1 MVQNLNTKIA
11 LILVAIIAA
20 IYVIFFY
27 KGGITDGNV
36 TLGLDL
42 SGGSSLRYKL
52 PSSETATGEEDMEQ
66 IRKATIEVFRKR
78 IDSVGLKEIPIFG
91 QGDDEILIELPG
103 MSEIEVESII
113 QIIQTQGN
121 LEWLLDAEDETDTD
135 NPDNSLFVEEELK
148 ALAAFLEKKEADDGG
163 WTLDSDLSAL
173 DKTRTY
179 DEKEAIFR
187 WLPNSKANLEKW
199 GFPLPLEAST
209 FDGLRDGLG
218 ASTPDENAQIAG
230 KYFSLVKIYK
240 DPAWRFGGSDL
251 IAVTNERDRYGN
263 PAVGF
268 EFKPDRSADF
278 SEFTES
284 HLKKGLAIV
293 LDGKIIS
300 APVIKSVLPGAGIIS
315 GPEPKGFR
323 VGDRDKLVT
332 VLKSGSISVKPILLS
347 RHHIGPTLG
356 QTSIERGQTA
366 ALVGLSAVFVFI
378 IAYYFLAG
386 LVASISLAINLS
398 LLLAA
403 LIFLEAT
410 LTLPGFAGIVLT
422 VGMAVD
428 ANILIFERIR
438 EEKDKGKTIAQA
450 LKNGFER
457 AFLTIVDANATT
469 FITGFILF
477 SFGTGPIKGFAV
489 TLMIGIVTSL
499 FSALLISKVVLAIML
514 ERGLQKLN
522 MFRLLGEVK
531 IDFLSMRS
539 KAAVVSVLA
548 IAGGI
553 VLLVLVSGSILGL
566 DFTGGYSAQLVCKPG
581 TTEDEVRS
589 DLGTK
594 FPNLQV
600 IPVVGAASGAKV
612 GTETTA
618 FNIKIKGG
626 DVASSTEEPSEG
638 ESNSSSDRAEIYRK
652 EVEAAMGDNIVGNP
666 ISGLVLTPKPETET
680 TGINVVLHFVDPPAT
695 DAQLESLGS
704 ADPATVY
711 QQNLEKAFGDFIQGQ
726 AFVFSDDGRT
736 LTLVAEYKKSAT
748 IDADRFKNGLVKQ
761 LKLAQ
766 ENGLPVA
773 LTDPFPVSD
782 EISGSVGE
790 EMMNNAVKAIFL
802 ALVAI
807 IVYIRLRFK
816 EYKYGFAACIALV
829 HDVAITVGAISAA
842 HFTGLVDI
850 EIDLPIIAAFMTII
864 GYSLND
870 TIVVFD
876 RIRENLPR
884 MSRPF
889 PDVLN
894 VSINQTL
901 ARTILT
907 STTTLIVLFIL
918 FAINYGQ
925 RNVLEG
931 FSFAMIIG
939 VIVGTYSS
947 IFVASPA
954 LLMLHNRE
962 AKTAGN

>member
-11 LILVAIIAA
+11 LILVVVIAA
-20 IYVIFFY
+20 VYVIFFH
-27 KGGITDGNV
+27 KGGITEGNV

-52 PSSETATGEEDMEQ
+52 PAPDSAGGTVDMDQ
-66 IRKATIEVFRKR
+66 IRRETIEVFRKR
-78 IDSVGLKEIPIFG
+78 IDSVGLKEIPIYG
-91 QGDDEILIELPG
+91 QGEDEILIELPG
-103 MSEIEVESII
+103 MSEVEVESII
-113 QIIQTQGN
+113 QIIQTQGI
-121 LEWLLDAEDETDTD
+121 LEWLLVAEDETD
-135 NPDNSLFVEEELK
+135 PDDTENSFFVDKELD
-148 ALAAFLEKKEADDGG
+148 ALTEYLEQKEADEGG
-163 WTLDSDLSAL
+163 WSLESDLSPL
-173 DKTRTY
+173 DRTRTFN
-179 DEKEAIFR
+179 EREALFR
-187 WLPNSKANLEKW
+187 WLPNSPATLERS
-199 GFPLPLEAST
+199 GVFVPEGATT
-209 FDGLRDGLG
+209 FNQLRDGLG
-218 ASTPDENAQIAG
+218 AAAPEDNKALVSA
-230 KYFSLVKIYK
+230 YFRMVKIFK
-240 DPAWRFGGSDL
+240 DPKWRFSGQDL
-251 IAVTNERDRYGN
+251 IMVRKSSDEHSL

-268 EFKPDRSADF
+268 EFKPAGGNDF
-278 SEFTES
+278 SEFTEA
-284 HLKKGLAIV
+284 HIKKGLAIV
-293 LDGKIIS
+293 LDGKVITTPIIQ
-300 APVIKSVLPGAGIIS
+300 SVLPGSGIIS
-315 GPEPKGFR
+315 GPKPKGF
-323 VGDRDKLVT
+323 LPHEQEQLIT
-332 VLKSGSISVKPILLS
+332 VLKSGSVSVRPILLS

-356 QTSIERGQTA
+356 KTSIERGQTA
-366 ALVGLSAVFVFI
+366 AMVGLSAVFVFI

-386 LVASISLAINLS
+386 LVASISLAINLG
-398 LLLAA
+398 LLLAV

-499 FSALLISKVVLAIML
+499 FSALLVSKVILAVML

-522 MFRLLGEVK
+522 MFRILKEVNV
-531 IDFLSMRS
+531 DFLTMRT
-539 KAAVVSVLA
+539 KAAFISVIL
-548 IAGGI
+548 IIVGI
-553 VLLVLVSGSILGL
+553 VLLVLVSGTILGL
-566 DFTGGYSAQLVCKPG
+566 DFTGGYNVQLVCKEG
-581 TTEDEVRS
+581 VSESEVRS
-589 DLGTK
+589 ALGST
-594 FPNLQV
+594 FSNLQV
-600 IPVVGAASGAKV
+600 IPVMSNAAAESV
-612 GTETTA
+612 GTDTA
-618 FNIKIKGG
+618 VYNIKIKGSG
-626 DVASSTEEPSEG
+626 ASDED
-638 ESNSSSDRAEIYRK
+638 SSSSPDFYR
-652 EVEAAMGDNIVGNP
+652 EQIEEAMGDKLVGDP
-666 ISGLVLTPKPETET
+666 ISGLELTPKTETET
-680 TGINVVLHFVDPPAT
+680 TAVKAVLHFVEPPAT
-695 DAQLESLGS
+695 AAQLEALGDG
-704 ADPATVY
+704 DPATVY
-711 QQNLEKAFGDFIQGQ
+711 KENLASAFGDFIKGD
-726 AFVFSDDGRT
+726 AYIFSDGGRT
-736 LTLVAEYKKSAT
+736 LTLVAEYTRSASIT
-748 IDADRFKNGLVKQ
+748 KERFKAGLVRQ
-761 LKLAQ
+761 LEIAQ
-766 ENGLPVA
+766 KNGLPVG

-782 EISGSVGE
+782 QIGASVGV

-816 EYKYGFAACIALV
+816 EYKYGFAACTALV

-842 HFTGLVDI
+842 HFTGFVDI

-889 PDVLN
+889 NEVLN

-907 STTTLIVLFIL
+907 STTTLIVLIIL

-962 AKTAGN
+962 AKTAGK

>member
-11 LILVAIIAA
+11 LILVVLIAA
-20 IYVIFFY
+20 LYVIFFH
-27 KGGITDGNV
+27 KGGITEGNV

-42 SGGSSLRYKL
+42 SGGSSLRYRL
-52 PSSETATGEEDMEQ
+52 QAPDTPGGETVDMDQ
-66 IRKATIEVFRKR
+66 IRRETIEVFRKR

-91 QGDDEILIELPG
+91 QGEDEILIELPG
-103 MSEIEVESII
+103 MSEVEVESII
-113 QIIQTQGN
+113 QIIKTQGI
-121 LEWLLDAEDETDTD
+121 LEWLLVAEDETDPD
-135 NPDNSLFVEEELK
+135 DPDNSLFVDKELDTLT
-148 ALAAFLEKKEADDGG
+148 AYLEQKETDEGG
-163 WTLDSDLSAL
+163 WGLESDLSPL
-173 DKTRTY
+173 DRTRTFN
-179 DEKEAIFR
+179 EKEAIFR
-187 WLPNSKANLEKW
+187 WLPNSPATLERS
-199 GFPLPLEAST
+199 GVFVPEGDTT
-209 FDGLRDGLG
+209 FNQLRDGLG
-218 ASTPDENAQIAG
+218 AAAPEDNKTLASA
-230 KYFSLVKIYK
+230 YFRMVKIFK
-240 DPAWRFGGSDL
+240 DPQWRFSGQDL
-251 IAVTNERDRYGN
+251 ILVHKSYDEQRL

-268 EFKPDRSADF
+268 EFKPERGNDF
-278 SEFTES
+278 SEFTEV
-284 HLKKGLAIV
+284 HKKKGLAIV
-293 LDGKIIS
+293 LDGKVITTPI
-300 APVIKSVLPGAGIIS
+300 IKSVLPGSGIIS
-315 GPEPKGFR
+315 GPKPKGF
-323 VGDRDKLVT
+323 LPHEQEQLLT

-356 QTSIERGQTA
+356 KTSIERGETA
-366 ALVGLSAVFVFI
+366 AMIGLSAVFVFI

-386 LVASISLAINLS
+386 LVASISLAINLT
-398 LLLAA
+398 LLLAV

-469 FITGFILF
+469 FITAFILF

-499 FSALLISKVVLAIML
+499 FSALLVSKVILAIML

-522 MFRLLGEVK
+522 MFRILKKVNV
-531 IDFLSMRS
+531 DFLAMRT
-539 KAAVVSVLA
+539 KAAFISIILIV
-548 IAGGI
+548 AGL
-553 VLLVLVSGSILGL
+553 VVLVMVSDTILGL
-566 DFTGGYSAQLVCKPG
+566 DFTGGYNVQLVCKEG
-581 TTEDEVRS
+581 VTEGEVR
-589 DLGTK
+589 DELGSK
-594 FPNLQV
+594 FSNLQV
-600 IPVVGAASGAKV
+600 IPVMGDAAGASV
-612 GTETTA
+612 GTETA
-618 FNIKIKGG
+618 VYNIKIKGSIVSDEG
-626 DVASSTEEPSEG
+626 SEEQDDASS
-638 ESNSSSDRAEIYRK
+638 ESADIYRAEI
-652 EVEAAMGDNIVGNP
+652 EAVMGDKIVDNP
-666 ISGLVLTPKPETET
+666 ISGLELTPKPETET
-680 TGINVVLHFVDPPAT
+680 TAIKVVLHFVNPPAT
-695 DAQLESLGS
+695 AAQLEALDG
-704 ADPATVY
+704 AEPATAY
-711 QQNLEKAFGDFIQGQ
+711 QKNLAEAFGDFIEGQ
-726 AFVFSDDGRT
+726 AYLFSDGGRT
-736 LTLVAEYKKSAT
+736 LTLVAEYKRSASIT
-748 IDADRFKNGLVKQ
+748 KERFKAGLVRQ
-761 LKLAQ
+761 IELAQ
-766 ENGLPVA
+766 QKGLPVA

-782 EISGSVGE
+782 QIGASVGV
-790 EMMNNAVKAIFL
+790 EMMNNTVKAIFL

-829 HDVAITVGAISAA
+829 HDVSITMGAIAAA
-842 HFTGLVDI
+842 HYTGLVDI

-889 PDVLN
+889 PDILN

-907 STTTLIVLFIL
+907 STTTILVLVIL

-962 AKTAGN
+962 AKAAAGK

>member
-11 LILVAIIAA
+11 LILVVVIAA
-20 IYVIFFY
+20 LYVIFFH
-27 KGGITDGNV
+27 KGGITEGNV

-52 PSSETATGEEDMEQ
+52 PAPDTPTEVTPEEL
-66 IRKATIEVFRKR
+66 RKVTIEVFRKR
-78 IDSVGLKEIPIFG
+78 IDSVGLKEIPIYG
-91 QGDDEILIELPG
+91 QGEDEILIELPG
-103 MSEIEVESII
+103 MSEVEVESII
-113 QIIQTQGN
+113 QIIKTQGI
-121 LEWLLDAEDETDTD
+121 LEWLLVAEDETDPD
-135 NPDNSLFVEEELK
+135 DPDNSLFVDKELE
-148 ALAAFLEKKEADDGG
+148 ALTTFLEQKETDEGG
-163 WTLDSDLSAL
+163 WSLESDLSPL
-173 DKTRTY
+173 DKTRTFN
-179 DEKEAIFR
+179 EKEAIFR
-187 WLPNSKANLEKW
+187 WLPNSASTLEKY
-199 GFPLPLEAST
+199 GRIVPEGLIT
-209 FDGLRDGLG
+209 FDQLRDGLG
-218 ASTPDENAQIAG
+218 TSAPTENKVLAG
-230 KYFSLVKIYK
+230 LYFELVKIFK
-240 DPAWRFGGSDL
+240 DPDWRFSGQDL
-251 IAVTNERDRYGN
+251 LVVRKSFDEQSL

-268 EFKPDRSADF
+268 EFNPDRGNDF
-278 SEFTES
+278 SEFTEI
-284 HLKKGLAIV
+284 HKKKGLAIV
-293 LDGKIIS
+293 LDGKVITTPIIQ
-300 APVIKSVLPGAGIIS
+300 SVLPGSGVIS
-315 GPEPKGFR
+315 GPKPKGF
-323 VGDRDKLVT
+323 LPHEQEQLIT

-356 QTSIERGQTA
+356 KTSIERGQTA
-366 ALVGLSAVFVFI
+366 AMVGLTAVFVFI

-386 LVASISLAINLS
+386 VVASISLTINLG
-398 LLLAA
+398 LLLAV

-499 FSALLISKVVLAIML
+499 FSALLVSKVIFAVML

-522 MFRLLGEVK
+522 MFRILKEVNV
-531 IDFLSMRS
+531 DFLTMRT
-539 KAAVVSVLA
+539 KAAFLSIMLI
-548 IAGGI
+548 IAGI
-553 VLLVLVSGSILGL
+553 VVLVMVSDTILGL
-566 DFTGGYSAQLVCKPG
+566 DFTGGFNVQLVCKQG
-581 TTEDEVRS
+581 VTEDEVRS
-589 DLGTK
+589 KLGSK
-594 FPNLQV
+594 FSNLQV
-600 IPVVGAASGAKV
+600 IPVMGQAAGAKV
-612 GTETTA
+612 GTETA
-618 FNIKIKGG
+618 VYNIKIKGSIVSG
-626 DVASSTEEPSEG
+626 DKSEEQENPDKASS
-638 ESNSSSDRAEIYRK
+638 ESPDIYRDAI
-652 EVEAAMGDNIVGNP
+652 EAAMGDLMVDDP
-666 ISGLVLTPKPETET
+666 ISELVLTPKPETET
-680 TGINVVLHFVDPPAT
+680 TAIKAVLNFVDPPAT
-695 DAQLESLGS
+695 AAQLEALDG
-704 ADPATVY
+704 AAPATIY
-711 QQNLEKAFGDFIQGQ
+711 QKNLVEAFGEFIEGH
-726 AFVFSDDGRT
+726 AYVFSEDGRT
-736 LTLVAEYKKSAT
+736 LTLVAEYKRSAT
-748 IDADRFKNGLVKQ
+748 ITKERFKSGLVRQ
-761 LKLAQ
+761 LELAEQ
-766 ENGLPVA
+766 KGLPVA

-782 EISGSVGE
+782 EIGASVGE

-829 HDVAITVGAISAA
+829 HDVTITMGAIAAA
-842 HFTGLVDI
+842 HYTGLVDI

-889 PDVLN
+889 HEVLN

-907 STTTLIVLFIL
+907 STTTLIVLIIL

-931 FSFAMIIG
+931 FSFAMIVG

-962 AKTAGN
+962 AKTAGK